1 MKKIGILTWH
11 YYNNYGSALQA
22 YALQNYL
29 EKLGYVVDILNY
41 RNPGKSNGKIKS
53 FAKIVIGEICEYLR
67 VDADK
72 SVRFELFRHQYFHE
86 TKRVSGLQSLKKIC
100 ESYDYIVCGSDQIW
114 APNALNTIYL
124 LDFNTSAKKI
134 SYAASI
140 GLRALPD
147 NLVDTYKNALE
158 DFVKISVREE
168 AGREVLKRQLFMDA
182 WVVLDPTMLLEVSDY
197 DKIKRD
203 HVGRS
208 KYCFVYILNKD
219 NNYRK
224 RIEEYAKKHRL
235 EIVGISAKSD
245 DYQWIKKAQ
254 SCGPCE
260 FIGNIAAAEHIFTDS
275 YHGTVFSLLYHR
287 PFTTFERFRQ
297 DDPINQ
303 NSRIEQL
310 SNTFGIS
317 DRIISGDMPIPE
329 HFEYDYNLFD
339 GLLAKERMAVQDF
352 WEGIE
357 L

>member
-22 YALQNYL
+22 YALQEYL
-29 EKLGYVVDILNY
+29 EKFGYVVDILNY
-41 RNPGKSNGKIKS
+41 RNPDKSNGKIKS
-53 FAKIVIGEICEYLR
+53 FAKIVIGKICEQLN
-67 VDADK
+67 VAVDK

-86 TKRVSGLQSLKKIC
+86 TKRVSGLQSLKKLC
-100 ESYDYIVCGSDQIW
+100 DRYDYIVCGSDQIW

-124 LDFNTSAKKI
+124 LDFNTTAKKV

-140 GLRALPD
+140 GLRELPD
-147 NLVDTYKNALE
+147 NLVDTYKTALE
-158 DFVKISVREE
+158 DFEKISVREE
-168 AGREVLKRQLFMDA
+168 AGREILKRQLSMDA

-197 DKIKRD
+197 NKIKTD
-203 HVGRS
+203 YVGAS
-208 KYCFVYILNKD
+208 KYCFVYILNK
-219 NNYRK
+219 NNDYRK
-224 RIEEYAKKHRL
+224 RIEEYAKNHQL
-235 EIVGISAKSD
+235 EIIGISAKND

-254 SCGPCE
+254 NCGPRE

-287 PFTTFERFRQ
+287 PFTTFERFRR

-310 SNTFGIS
+310 ASTFGIS
-317 DRIISGDMPIPE
+317 DRIISGNMPIPE
-329 HFEYDYNLFD
+329 HFEYDYKLFD
-339 GLLAKERMAVQDF
+339 DRIAKERMAVQNF
-352 WEGIE
+352 WEENE